1 MIIFFR
7 YFSIYSMEE
16 IIIFSIKIIFIND
29 LCSKPNFYNKWS
41 SSLSIGE
48 NLAFTEGE
56 RESSAEE
63 RGHRTLWL
71 K

>member
-16 IIIFSIKIIFIND
+16 IIIFGIKIIFIND

-48 NLAFTEGE
+48 NLAFTERVQKR
-56 RESSAEE
+56 RED
-63 RGHRTLWL
+63 TLTVL
-71 K
+71 N

>member
-48 NLAFTEGE
+48 NLALAEIVEWWRRG
-56 RESSAEE
+56 REESN
-63 RGHRTLWL
+63 

>member
-29 LCSKPNFYNKWS
+29 MFQTKFLYQMIEFSEYW
-41 SSLSIGE
+41 G
-48 NLAFTEGE
+48 NLALQ
-56 RESSAEE
+56 R
-63 RGHRTLWL
+63 WL
-71 K
+71 S

>member
-48 NLAFTEGE
+48 NLAFKERVQKRTED
-56 RESSAEE
+56 
-63 RGHRTLWL
+63 TLAVQN
-71 K
+71 

>member
-48 NLAFTEGE
+48 NLAFTAKWLRREE
-56 RESSAEE
+56 RE
-63 RGHRTLWL
+63 TLL
-71 K
+71 